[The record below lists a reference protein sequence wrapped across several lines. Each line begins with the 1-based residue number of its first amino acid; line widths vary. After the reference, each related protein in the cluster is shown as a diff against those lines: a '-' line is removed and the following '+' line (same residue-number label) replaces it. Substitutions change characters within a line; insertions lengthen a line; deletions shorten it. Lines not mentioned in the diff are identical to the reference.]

1 MKFAWT
7 HQHKEVSEIQKYR
20 FWFKMMISV
29 NANIELI
36 DTVMALNTPPRP
48 FLQQRESL
56 SSNLPLFPIA
66 DEPSSRSVEATSTK
80 LICTFQ
86 FSAMMYFWDPGSYSC
101 TTALKIRLP
110 KSGLKCLNLNYL
122 FESFLYQS
130 KLEILARQILF
141 QLENQLKRPM
151 WYCCHKDMVW
161 QKRFHC
167 CFA

>member
-1 MKFAWT
+1 
-7 HQHKEVSEIQKYR
+7 
-20 FWFKMMISV
+20 MMISV

-86 FSAMMYFWDPGSYSC
+86 FSAMMYF
-101 TTALKIRLP
+101 
-110 KSGLKCLNLNYL
+110 
-122 FESFLYQS
+122 
-130 KLEILARQILF
+130 
-141 QLENQLKRPM
+141 
-151 WYCCHKDMVW
+151 
-161 QKRFHC
+161 
-167 CFA
+167 